1 MESMQALQGSKVSRA
16 CKLSCKPC
24 KLSRACK
31 LSCKLSTDPQSLE
44 SLQAI
49 HAGTLSLQ
57 AIYAGTLYAGT
68 YIRRHLEVALQEPEV
83 QPRPRPTGPQRP
95 QQPPALPVHACTR
108 GRDPLGFDSE

>member
-49 HAGTLSLQ
+49 YT
-57 AIYAGTLYAGT
+57 GTLYAGT
-68 YIRRHLEVALQEPEV
+68 YIRRHLEVVLQEPEV

-108 GRDPLGFDSE
+108 GRDPLVFDSE